1 MSTNKKYNRN
11 QKKSPTPGKLNTLN
25 NLEQLATEMDLICRR
40 RLPDGRIPNGSLAG
54 KEPEIRQQALIQTL
68 GGFIQQNKGYIDAV
82 NANDVAA
89 IKGAMEKCVAIKM
102 HHVKMQIA
110 SETTRAAS
118 RFVQLDDR
126 NGGVCQHP
134 TNLESSDW
142 PPDVKAGVVSDSV
155 QRAVRKGQL
164 SVGNATIV
172 DLLCTEDL
180 SVAQAAQRLGISPE
194 AIYQQLRRV
203 TGVLPG
209 MFEYAEVKWGLF
221 L

>member
-11 QKKSPTPGKLNTLN
+11 QQKSPTPGKLKTLN

-40 RLPDGRIPNGSLAG
+40 RLPNGRIPNGSLAG
-54 KEPEIRQQALIQTL
+54 REPEIRQQALILTL
-68 GGFIQQNKGYIDAV
+68 GGFIQRNKGYNDAV
-82 NANDVAA
+82 KANDNNA
-89 IKGAMEKCVAIKM
+89 IKGAMEKCVAIKL
-102 HHVKMQIA
+102 HHVKMQMA
-110 SETTRAAS
+110 SGTTLAS
-118 RFVQLDDR
+118 SRYVPLDDR

-134 TNLESSDW
+134 SNLESSDW

-155 QRAVRKGQL
+155 QRAVRQGLL
-164 SVGNATIV
+164 SMGNATIV
-172 DLLCTEDL
+172 DLLCNEDL

-209 MFEYAEVKWGLF
+209 MMEYAEVKWGLF